1 MELET
6 PPPSWKIPLKLSILF
21 RIPPLAQLILFCFSI
36 RVRASTTK
44 MFPWLIQGCATIKRS
59 IGVSLYQR
67 TSSISTPIQPLNKI
81 WIERKNSLPDHGL
94 SGLSC
99 NRRAQC
105 YDNEEGE
112 KYDGCVSTTAT
123 GWPCQVWNQTSL
135 SLSAPRNGHL
145 RQTKPEKKFIWARR
159 ETFVAILITTPDPGK
174 NCWDRKTMLVKCLN

>member
-1 MELET
+1 MERET

-81 WIERKNSLPDHGL
+81 WIERKNSLPDHCL

-123 GWPCQVWNQTSL
+123 GWPCQVWNDQPNVTFTFCPKEWASATNKTGKEIYL
-135 SLSAPRNGHL
+135 SQEGNFCRN
-145 RQTKPEKKFIWARR
+145 
-159 ETFVAILITTPDPGK
+159 PDNHTGP
-174 NCWDRKTMLVKCLN
+174 W